1 VLPSDLLPV
10 ALWRAVKAVLPPA
23 SWAVDAKDREV
34 LRERVRALCR
44 VIPDAY
50 AVPVLTV
57 TANLE
62 LNRHG

>member
-1 VLPSDLLPV
+1 M

-62 LNRHG
+62 LNRPG